1 MKRVFLIALLGFAIA
16 GCNDDSDSS
25 TPSID
30 DQDNANEKTSLEGVY
45 EHISTNSD
53 DPNFVHSPNTII
65 PSYTTPPY
73 LKAIGIVTEEQKMW
87 ILRISRP
94 LAYGST
100 LINSL
105 IYFEYVDLY
114 KVDSSFTTNLKTY
127 YPGGG
132 TPLQQKVSV
141 DSNKEGVIA
150 LTFPYTTTDGFLPN
164 GDPITII
171 SEDTLNLKYKPNVS
185 ISTQSINGKNFRGV
199 ATVSGLDAMNPE
211 ASTLPTTT
219 GFPTLT
225 EGEGLELTDIRIDTS
240 GNISGQSDRGCRVNG
255 SFNDTTSKKY
265 LKVRINTE
273 GSTCLLPNTSFNGV
287 GYYDNDLG
295 NLYFTALNVE
305 NGSTFSFGPKPFS

>member
-65 PSYTTPPY
+65 PSYTPPPY

-150 LTFPYTTTDGFLPN
+150 LTFPYTTTDGFLH

>member
-53 DPNFVHSPNTII
+53 DPNFDHSPNTII
-65 PSYTTPPY
+65 PSYTTPY

-94 LAYGST
+94 SAYRST

-150 LTFPYTTTDGFLPN
+150 LTFPYTTTDGFLHGN
-164 GDPITII
+164 PITII

-255 SFNDTTSKKY
+255 SFNDTISKKY